1 MIYVGI
7 DVAKDKH
14 DCIILNSNGK
24 VVFDVFTIQNN
35 IDGFEDLLFKIKATE
50 KYPDKVKVGL
60 EATGHYSCNILGFL
74 KNKGLSTI
82 VINPLYTSLS
92 RKSISLRKTKTDKV
106 DARTIACMI
115 MSDVN
120 LKPYSDTLYLNE
132 DLKSLTRYRFNKVA
146 QRAKL
151 KISVSRLVNILFPE
165 LEKLVSTLHGKAVYE
180 LLSEFPS
187 AQHIASANLKHL
199 TNLLHTA
206 SKGRFQRASA
216 DQIRQAARKSI
227 GSYLPAKSLE
237 LKHTIKL
244 IRELNSE
251 ITEIEAEIKKIM
263 DVIDSPIISIP
274 GIGQN
279 LGAVILAEIGD
290 FYRFESPDKILAFA
304 GCSPSTYQSGQL
316 YSSHAKM
323 EKRGSRYLRWALL
336 NAAAYVC
343 KWEPTFATYL
353 AKKLAEGKHY
363 YVALS
368 HAAKKL
374 VRVLYHLETT
384 GKTYKPTSI
393 LS

>member
-384 GKTYKPTSI
+384 GKTYQPTSI